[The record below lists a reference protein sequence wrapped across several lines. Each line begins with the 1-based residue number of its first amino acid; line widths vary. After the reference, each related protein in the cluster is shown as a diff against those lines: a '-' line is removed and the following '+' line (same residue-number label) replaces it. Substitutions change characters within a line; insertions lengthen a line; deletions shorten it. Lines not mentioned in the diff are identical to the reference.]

1 MGVCKVQCLDR
12 PFLLFGSYLRVWSSC
27 KKLFLNL
34 KTFFKKNLGFSIPD
48 CVTSELLIECHCR
61 QCSVRRNEYIQVD
74 YYERAKRLEEI
85 PLLQKYY
92 EEERLRM
99 KEVWEQQEQERVGVC
114 SVIM

>member
-1 MGVCKVQCLDR
+1 M
-12 PFLLFGSYLRVWSSC
+12 
-27 KKLFLNL
+27 
-34 KTFFKKNLGFSIPD
+34 
-48 CVTSELLIECHCR
+48 
-61 QCSVRRNEYIQVD
+61 D

-99 KEVWEQQEQERVGVC
+99 KEVWEQQEQERVGVF